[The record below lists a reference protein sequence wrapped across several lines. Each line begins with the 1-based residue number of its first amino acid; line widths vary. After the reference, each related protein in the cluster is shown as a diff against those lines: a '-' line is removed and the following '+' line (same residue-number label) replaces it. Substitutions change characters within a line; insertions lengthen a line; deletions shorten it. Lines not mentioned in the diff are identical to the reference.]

1 MAIGWDEDRDPRP
14 PEEKTS
20 PPSLG
25 FDIVGYARSILNDD
39 PRFSG
44 LSQERKDAIIDV
56 AVQHGRVD
64 FKQYLNEVD
73 EFLGTLKPPA
83 DEPPADEPPADEP
96 PADEP
101 PADEPDET
109 IVEPETDLDELD
121 EVEEFVEG
129 FEADSI
135 IDTDPNEIP
144 DTGEGEGV
152 GEQFEIPDTGE
163 GEEVGEQFT
172 QADIDAAT
180 AAGAAS
186 VTQDFTQADI
196 DAATATGEA
205 IGYETAYAE
214 QADADPAFSKE
225 EFAALMSEIGVT
237 TEQANQTWDLFS
249 DRFTD
254 PTYDLPQALIEI
266 YDTELFEE
274 RFPGIVNLRAED
286 PEGVRGIPSP
296 QYYLAE
302 ERAVKDLL
310 AAKGLEDGI
319 VFDELMTKLIVN
331 RVSSGEVEQRL
342 NAAEE
347 MMYFVPIEVK
357 DKFIEWYGPNRAD
370 PNLMLA
376 FIDPEDE
383 WGGSW
388 VDTKSDI
395 AAAKLGGWSQVLLS
409 LDTGISQA
417 SAESIAQMGYSQGQ
431 AWDRFHQLKEEE
443 GLFTEKIGEEDLTL
457 LEHGVEAK
465 FGADVSDK
473 SAREIEIM
481 LKQRKGQRLAA
492 FRGGGGAMVTQT
504 GTGLGTAR

>member
-1 MAIGWDEDRDPRP
+1 MAIGWDEGDQYPDP

-101 PADEPDET
+101 DET

-129 FEADSI
+129 FEADPI

-144 DTGEGEGV
+144 GTGEGEGV
-152 GEQFEIPDTGE
+152 GEQFEIPGTGE

-186 VTQDFTQADI
+186 VTQNFTQADI

-266 YDTELFEE
+266 YDTQLFEE
-274 RFPGIVNLRAED
+274 RFPGIHNLRAED

-342 NAAEE
+342 NTAEE
-347 MMYFVPIEVK
+347 MMYSVPIEVK

-395 AAAKLGGWSQVLLS
+395 AAAKLGGWSQILLS

-473 SAREIEIM
+473 SAREIDIM

-504 GTGLGTAR
+504 GTGLGVAR

>member
-73 EFLGTLKPPA
+73 EFLGTLK
-83 DEPPADEPPADEP
+83 PPADEPPADEP

>member
-1 MAIGWDEDRDPRP
+1 MAI
-14 PEEKTS
+14 
-20 PPSLG
+20 G

-39 PRFSG
+39 PRFTG

-56 AVQHGRVD
+56 AVQNGRVD
-64 FKQYLNEVD
+64 FEQYLNEVD
-73 EFLGTLKPPA
+73 EFLGTLRPPV
-83 DEPPADEPPADEP
+83 DEPPADEP

-152 GEQFEIPDTGE
+152 GEQFDGIGDPIGTWDGE
-163 GEEVGEQFT
+163 PPEVENLPGDGEPSDAETLPLIT
-172 QADIDAAT
+172 QADLDAAT

-237 TEQANQTWDLFS
+237 TEQANATWDLFS

-319 VFDELMTKLIVN
+319 VFDQLMTKLIVN

-342 NAAEE
+342 NTAEE
-347 MMYFVPIEVK
+347 MMYSVPIEVK

-395 AAAKLGGWSQVLLS
+395 AAAKLGGWSQILLS

-481 LKQRKGQRLAA
+481 LKKRKGQRLAA
-492 FRGGGGAMVTQT
+492 FRGGGGAMVTQQ
-504 GTGLGTAR
+504 GTGLGAAR

>member
-1 MAIGWDEDRDPRP
+1 MAIGQPQPPPRWWEEDKDPRP
-14 PEEKTS
+14 PEEKPPKKKTS
-20 PPSLG
+20 PSSLG

-64 FKQYLNEVD
+64 FEQYLNEVD
-73 EFLGTLKPPA
+73 EFLGTLTPPA
-83 DEPPADEPPADEP
+83 EEPPAEEPPAE
-96 PADEP
+96 EP

-109 IVEPETDLDELD
+109 IVEPETDLGELD
-121 EVEEFVEG
+121 EVEEFVEE
-129 FEADSI
+129 FEADPI
-135 IDTDPNEIP
+135 IDTDPN
-144 DTGEGEGV
+144 
-152 GEQFEIPDTGE
+152 EIPDTGE

-186 VTQDFTQADI
+186 VTQNFTQADI
-196 DAATATGEA
+196 DTATAAGEA

-237 TEQANQTWDLFS
+237 TEQANATWDLFS

-274 RFPGIVNLRAED
+274 RFPGIHNLRAED

-319 VFDELMTKLIVN
+319 VFDQLMTKLIVN

-347 MMYFVPIEVK
+347 MMYSVPIEVK

-395 AAAKLGGWSQVLLS
+395 AAAKLGGWSQILLS

-473 SAREIEIM
+473 SAREIDIM
-481 LKQRKGQRLAA
+481 LKKRKGQRLAA
-492 FRGGGGAMVTQT
+492 FRGGGGAMVTQQ
-504 GTGLGTAR
+504 GTGLGAAR